1 MFGNLQEQGDHPN
14 SFDFFSGF
22 QDDTE
27 FVYVVEFLDAG
38 FGADFTYGDA
48 FDFDSISS
56 GSFEYDNVSCEFSV
70 ERRRRRSR
78 KKRWMNRVFQLE
90 NIKKSCWYRYFTRH
104 GLLREITHELSNSD
118 RYGEF

>member
-22 QDDTE
+22 QDAAE
-27 FVYVVEFLDAG
+27 FVHVVDFLDAG
-38 FGADFTYGDA
+38 FDADFTYGDA

-70 ERRRRRSR
+70 ESR
-78 KKRWMNRVFQLE
+78 
-90 NIKKSCWYRYFTRH
+90 
-104 GLLREITHELSNSD
+104 
-118 RYGEF
+118 

>member
-1 MFGNLQEQGDHPN
+1 MFGNLQQQGDHPN

-27 FVYVVEFLDAG
+27 FVYVVDFLDAGFG

-56 GSFEYDNVSCEFSV
+56 GGSFEYDKVSCEFSV
-70 ERRRRRSR
+70 KRRRRRS
-78 KKRWMNRVFQLE
+78 
-90 NIKKSCWYRYFTRH
+90 
-104 GLLREITHELSNSD
+104 
-118 RYGEF
+118 